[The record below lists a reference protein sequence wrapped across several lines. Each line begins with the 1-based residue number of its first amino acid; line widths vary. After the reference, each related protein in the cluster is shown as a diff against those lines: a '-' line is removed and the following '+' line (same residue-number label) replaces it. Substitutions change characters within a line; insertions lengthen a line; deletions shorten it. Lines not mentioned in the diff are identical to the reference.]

1 MNLRHAIRTLI
12 GQYPWLYFNIYG
24 LKSKNKRLSVNTSTD
39 LVIEGFPRS
48 ANTFAVAAFES
59 HNVELNM
66 AHHLH
71 VPAQIIRGVNL
82 GKPCIVLIREPKAA
96 VASTLI
102 RQPELQAGQAL
113 ASYIAFYEPLKT
125 LKDDVVVATFE
136 EVTENYAQV
145 ISKVNEKFKTD
156 FPSFEHSQAFTEKV
170 FTYIENLKEDLD
182 QGIAEHR
189 VARPSKER
197 ALLKANVMTQIEHPT
212 NQKVFQEAQEL
223 HYFFVN
229 A

>member
-1 MNLRHAIRTLI
+1 MNLRHAIRTLV
-12 GQYPWLYFNIYG
+12 GQYPWLYFSLYG
-24 LKSKNKRLSVNTSTD
+24 LKPKNRRLGVNTSTD
-39 LVIEGFPRS
+39 LIIEGFPRS

-59 HNVELNM
+59 HEIDIDV

-102 RQPELQAGQAL
+102 RHPELQAGQAL
-113 ASYIAFYEPLKT
+113 ATYMAFYEPLKK
-125 LKDDVVVATFE
+125 LKADVVVATFE

-145 ISKVNEKFKTD
+145 ISKVNKKFDTN

-170 FTYIENLKEDLD
+170 FGYIENLKEDLD

-189 VARPSKER
+189 VARPSEER
-197 ALLKANVMTQIEHPT
+197 ALLKANVMKQVENPT
-212 NQKVFQEAQEL
+212 NKKILQEAQAL
-223 HYFFVN
+223 HRFFVD
-229 A
+229 